1 VPRPPLDP
9 LDRLLVL
16 PPDLWG
22 WSSLW
27 GLRHKLQSGD
37 RDRHHLPPHVLLYVL
52 QQRRR
57 GEGLVYDVWLKAR
70 KTPGRLG
77 KGQWKRST
85 WLRLLCP
92 PDRLHPV
99 VVHLITIDIINNVR
113 IHGAA
118 FVVGARVRVS
128 TLYGADVAQAPR
140 PVLHTPSP
148 LPGQLGL
155 FPEEGGELGHD
166 LWTEFCAGAIAHKV
180 LVLDGVK
187 EDGIGFSSK
196 DQSFAG
202 AVSGHV
208 KSAITIVLR
217 GLSLGPL
224 LSCQ

>member
-9 LDRLLVL
+9 HRLLVL
-16 PPDLWG
+16 PLDLWL
-22 WSSLW
+22 WNSLRRF
-27 GLRHKLQSGD
+27 RHKLQSRD
-37 RDRHHLPPHVLLYVL
+37 RDRHFLRPHVLLHVL

-57 GEGLVYDVWLKAR
+57 GEGLVYDVWLEAR

-99 VVHLITIDIINNVR
+99 VVYLITIDILNNVR
-113 IHGAA
+113 IHGAT
-118 FVVGARVRVS
+118 FMVGAGFRVS
-128 TLYGADVAQAPR
+128 TLHGADVAQAPH
-140 PVLHTPSP
+140 PVLHTSSP

-155 FPEEGGELGHD
+155 FPEEGGKLGHD
-166 LWTEFCAGAIAHKV
+166 LWTEFGAGAIAHQV
-180 LVLDGVK
+180 LMYDGVK

-202 AVSGHV
+202 AVAGHV
-208 KSAITIVLR
+208 KSAITIVLHGFPR
-217 GLSLGPL
+217 GPL